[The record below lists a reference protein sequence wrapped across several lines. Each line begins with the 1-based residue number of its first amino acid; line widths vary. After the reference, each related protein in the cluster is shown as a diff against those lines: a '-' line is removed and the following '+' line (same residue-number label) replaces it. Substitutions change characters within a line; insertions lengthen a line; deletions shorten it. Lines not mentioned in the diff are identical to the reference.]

1 MSDTARG
8 PVPDV
13 DASTAPTTL
22 RPRHRSGFWAAA
34 FAFLIVMAVAT
45 LPSPLYGLYRTRDHL
60 SALTITVV
68 FAIFAAST
76 IAVLQRDSSIATR
89 IGRRGT
95 MLAAVATMMVAM
107 GVLAVWKDLPGLL
120 IGRVVTGVAVGL
132 AAGTAITYLIE
143 LRLRADPKA
152 SAVRARTIGTSI
164 TVGALGI
171 GPLIAGCLAQW
182 VAYPLTVP
190 YLVFVAL
197 GAVALIGLR
206 AAPETGATARP
217 AAAKSQPAGPPRKVR
232 LPVPAAAGTLAAFAA
247 NGLFAGLSGLFL
259 VTTLHQNSHALAGA
273 ALFLVFAAGVASQ
286 LATTGLRASRVLA
299 VGTISMLAG
308 LTLLVVSVRLSTPS
322 LALFLIAG
330 ALIGA
335 GSGAVFKGTTGIVL
349 EASPPES
356 RVAMTSDLLIAL
368 YVGLSVPVIGA
379 GVALQLG
386 ASAPDTVLG
395 FAILVGLGVA
405 VSGWALLGRRGSQVH
420 T

>member
-1 MSDTARG
+1 VSAMSARDG
-8 PVPDV
+8 SPVSDV
-13 DASTAPTTL
+13 DAAEVPAP
-22 RPRHRSGFWAAA
+22 HRRSHGSGFWAAA

-45 LPSPLYGLYRTRDHL
+45 LPSPLYGLYRIRDHL

-76 IAVLQRDSSIATR
+76 IAVLLRDSAIAAR

-95 MLAAVATMMVAM
+95 MLASVAMMMVAV
-107 GVLAVWKDLPGLL
+107 GVLAAWKDLPGLL
-120 IGRVVTGVAVGL
+120 IGRVLTGVSVGL

-152 SAVRARTIGTSI
+152 SPVVARLIGTSV
-164 TVGALGI
+164 TVGALGV

-182 VAYPLTVP
+182 VTQPLTVP

-197 GAVALIGLR
+197 GAIALVGLW
-206 AAPETGATARP
+206 AAPETGAPTRQ
-217 AAAKSQPAGPPRKVR
+217 KTPAGARRKVR

-259 VTTLHQNSHALAGA
+259 ATTLHHPSHALSGA
-273 ALFLVFAAGVASQ
+273 ALFLLFTCGVASQ
-286 LATTGLRASRVLA
+286 LVTLPASRVLA
-299 VGTISMLAG
+299 LGMASMLVG
-308 LTLLVVSVRLSTPS
+308 LVLLVISVRLSTPN

-379 GVALQLG
+379 GVALDLG
-386 ASAPDTVLG
+386 ASAPNTVLG
-395 FAILVGLGVA
+395 FAILVGLGV
-405 VSGWALLGRRGSQVH
+405 VISGWALLRRRA
-420 T
+420 

>member
-1 MSDTARG
+1 MPAAQRH
-8 PVPDV
+8 
-13 DASTAPTTL
+13 
-22 RPRHRSGFWAAA
+22 RHRSGFWAVA

-76 IAVLQRDSSIATR
+76 IAVLLRDSSIAVR

-95 MLAAVATMMVAM
+95 MVTAVATMMVAV
-107 GVLAVWKDLPGLL
+107 GVLAAWKDLPGLL

-132 AAGTAITYLIE
+132 AAGTAITYLVE

-152 SAVRARTIGTSI
+152 SPVRARTIGTSV
-164 TVGALGI
+164 TVGALGV

-182 VAYPLTVP
+182 VPLPLTVP

-197 GAVALIGLR
+197 GRSRWSACGPRRRR
-206 AAPETGATARP
+206 AR
-217 AAAKSQPAGPPRKVR
+217 QPGQRQRRKAGR
-232 LPVPAAAGTLAAFAA
+232 FAA
-247 NGLFAGLSGLFL
+247 QGQAPGPSGGRDPGGLFRERPVRSAVRTHPHYHAALSL
-259 VTTLHQNSHALAGA
+259 ARAAGA
-273 ALFLVFAAGVASQ
+273 ALFILFACGVVSQ
-286 LATTGLRASRVLA
+286 LVTLEASRVLA
-299 VGTISMLAG
+299 LGMVSMLTG
-308 LTLLVVSVRLSTPS
+308 LALLVVSVRLSTPN
-322 LALFLIAG
+322 LAMFLIAG

-349 EASPPES
+349 GASPPES

-368 YVGLSVPVIGA
+368 YVGLAVPVIGA
-379 GVALQLG
+379 GVALDLG

-395 FAILVGLGVA
+395 FAILVGLGVV
-405 VSGWALLGRRGSQVH
+405 VSGWALLGRRQVRP
-420 T
+420 

>member
-1 MSDTARG
+1 M
-8 PVPDV
+8 
-13 DASTAPTTL
+13 
-22 RPRHRSGFWAAA
+22 
-34 FAFLIVMAVAT
+34 
-45 LPSPLYGLYRTRDHL
+45 
-60 SALTITVV
+60 
-68 FAIFAAST
+68 
-76 IAVLQRDSSIATR
+76 
-89 IGRRGT
+89 
-95 MLAAVATMMVAM
+95 
-107 GVLAVWKDLPGLL
+107 
-120 IGRVVTGVAVGL
+120 
-132 AAGTAITYLIE
+132 
-143 LRLRADPKA
+143 
-152 SAVRARTIGTSI
+152 
-164 TVGALGI
+164 
-171 GPLIAGCLAQW
+171 
-182 VAYPLTVP
+182 P

-197 GAVALIGLR
+197 GAVALIGLW
-206 AAPETGATARP
+206 AAPETGATARL
-217 AAAKSQPAGPPRKVR
+217 AAAKSQPADPPRKVR

-259 VTTLHQNSHALAGA
+259 ATTLHQNSHALAGA

-286 LATTGLRASRVLA
+286 LATGGLPASRVLA
-299 VGTISMLAG
+299 LGTISMLAG

-368 YVGLSVPVIGA
+368 YVGLAVPVIGA
-379 GVALQLG
+379 GVALELG

-405 VSGWALLGRRGSQVH
+405 VSGWALLGRRGSQVR